1 MSKLS
6 QQAALLRICSMSR
19 YVIAL
24 LPLLALMT
32 VLHTTVQLSA
42 QLIINHSLIWS
53 SIKDLMMFV
62 VIFTPAAVWVH
73 RPIRGAILSQNPQ
86 ALEETMTHLPVR
98 ALRGFTIAGLVYIV
112 YLFISVII
120 FSAFLDFT
128 LTPKMTVA
136 MGLNVTYNLGILIP
150 FIATALSITWMV
162 RVRKRLSVQQLF
174 VGDLNTTQA
183 HPWLLRSYNRPWLIF
198 GATSLVP
205 VATLAIFSAL
215 MFGDSNTEEQQ
226 FILMQAVI
234 LFVNLIIGGTS
245 LIWITSNTVRRI
257 TQELASGLNFLRLGK
272 FDGHVA
278 VMIDDDM
285 GELARGLNTALVG
298 LKERDDLK
306 DSIAIASEIQRGLMP
321 KSEPMIQGYAVFGYQ
336 QSCYAVG
343 GDYFDYIE
351 RSNGSLWLVIADVA
365 GKGYPAALTVANLQ
379 AMLHVL
385 ANSESITLIDAVTY
399 INQSLHMSMQGGR
412 FVTLFIAELQ
422 PENNELH
429 WINAGHTPPLLW
441 HNNSIRSLEASSPPL
456 GMLDNLAVHTE
467 SVSLAIGDALFAC
480 TDGITEARHA
490 SDGKMFGD
498 KRVQSWFAK
507 HKQLDPVVLPESLLT
522 ELDDTGF
529 IAREDDI
536 TMLCLKR
543 SYQHDKQR

>member
-1 MSKLS
+1 MSNLS
-6 QQAALLRICSMSR
+6 QQTAALRICAISR
-19 YVIAL
+19 YMIAL
-24 LPLLALMT
+24 WPLLALMMA
-32 VLHTTVQLSA
+32 LHTTVQLSS
-42 QLIINHSLIWS
+42 QLIISHSLIWS
-53 SIKDLMMFV
+53 SIKDLLMFV
-62 VIFTPAAVWVH
+62 VVFVPAAVWVH
-73 RPIRGAILSQNPQ
+73 QPIRSAILNHDSKG
-86 ALEETMTHLPVR
+86 LEEMMTHLPVR
-98 ALRGFTIAGLVYIV
+98 ALRGFTVAGLIYII

-120 FSAFLDFT
+120 FSALLDFT

-136 MGLNVTYNLGILIP
+136 MGLNVTYNLGVLIP

-162 RVRKRLSVQQLF
+162 RVRRRLSVHLLF
-174 VGDLNTTQA
+174 VGDLNTTKN

-205 VATLAIFSAL
+205 VAILAIFTTL
-215 MFGDSNTEEQQ
+215 MFGDSNLNEQQ
-226 FILMQAVI
+226 FILMQAAI
-234 LFVNLIIGGTS
+234 LFVNLFIGGTS

-257 TQELASGLNFLRLGK
+257 THELASGLSFLRLGK

-285 GELARGLNTALVG
+285 GELARGLNTALIG

-306 DSIAIASEIQRGLMP
+306 DAIAIASEIQRGLMP
-321 KSEPMIQGYAVFGYQ
+321 KTEPFIPGYTVFGYQ

-385 ANSESITLIDAVTY
+385 ANSVSITLIDAVTY
-399 INQSLHMSMQGGR
+399 INQSLHMSLQGGR

-422 PENNELH
+422 PDQHTLH

-441 HNNSIRSLEASSPPL
+441 HDNSLRNLEAASPPL
-456 GMLDNLAVHTE
+456 GMLDNLDIQTE
-467 SVSLAIGDALFAC
+467 SVSLGVGDALFAC

-490 SDGKMFGD
+490 SSAKMFGD
-498 KRVQSWFAK
+498 RRVQSWFAK
-507 HKQLDPVVLPESLLT
+507 HKQLPPAVLPEALLT

-536 TMLCLKR
+536 TILCLKR
-543 SYQHDKQR
+543 SNPNDTE